1 MEVCK
6 ENKRLIVTTTIL
18 ALITYTVLFFVFFF
32 DFAKVEE
39 ISYNEFLQLVGEK
52 RVDTIY
58 YSKAKEYMTI
68 TLYND
73 DTKGMTKE
81 ERDNYHYTN
90 EDKRKVLF
98 PGSQDFREN
107 MLKADV
113 NMVLQ
118 NENQF
123 LPQLGSI
130 ILIVYTF

>member
-1 MEVCK
+1 MRDRWNRFMEVCK

-18 ALITYTVLFFVFFF
+18 ALITYTVLFFFFFF

-81 ERDNYHYTN
+81 VSEKYHYT
-90 EDKRKVLF
+90 
-98 PGSQDFREN
+98 S
-107 MLKADV
+107 
-113 NMVLQ
+113 
-118 NENQF
+118 
-123 LPQLGSI
+123 
-130 ILIVYTF
+130 